1 MLVPALGQGDHRSR
15 SESVLE
21 VEVAVEA
28 WVEKVRVS
36 LNPRRSAEGGSLTLR
51 IVDLHGWF
59 VAVGHLRYFDHRESM
74 LLVVGGT
81 YLRNNLTE
89 RRV

>member
-1 MLVPALGQGDHRSR
+1 MSRVVYGARPQCTNERRSIKYGTF
-15 SESVLE
+15 
-21 VEVAVEA
+21 EA

-36 LNPRRSAEGGSLTLR
+36 LNPRRSVEGGSLNLR

-81 YLRNNLTE
+81 YL
-89 RRV
+89 